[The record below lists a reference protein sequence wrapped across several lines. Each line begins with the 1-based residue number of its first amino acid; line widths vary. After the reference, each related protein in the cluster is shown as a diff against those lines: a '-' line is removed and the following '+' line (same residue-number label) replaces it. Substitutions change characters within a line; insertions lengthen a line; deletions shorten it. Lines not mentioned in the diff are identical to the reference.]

1 MILLKETVKDI
12 VAKLDRATASDVC
25 RQIYPDWKRKKYHDP
40 EYSKVSHK
48 LTILRRQKDLK
59 VVDMFAKEK
68 VYYVP

>member
-1 MILLKETVKDI
+1 MILLKETVRDI
-12 VAKLDRATASDVC
+12 VAELKKATVSEVC
-25 RQIYPDWKRKKYHDP
+25 RVLYPDWKKKRYHDP